1 MNTINTRGELRI
13 TEEMLTD
20 FGFLKIAY
28 TQEETG
34 KEFYHYELPLTQVN
48 NYSDLCLIT
57 NASDEDDFPI
67 VQLFGASEY
76 EFMFAEPIILLMNI
90 LQSNCVVDGFQLDK
104 QFTQQDDE
112 TQE

>member
-20 FGFLKIAY
+20 FGFLKISY